1 MTEQIT
7 VTGSTLTLS
16 KPAVAGFKGCS
27 EGGNAIVWYKKVSDE
42 EFKQGTANGTTVTP
56 AADDTITAGTYCV
69 KYFYNNN
76 AASKLTIKSD
86 YIPDTYRLVV
96 KENLYAAGENNTS
109 KTKIGHVEIIIPR
122 FQLDGSQDLTM
133 SMTGAATTSL
143 KGSALVAEDCDSCEG
158 DGYYA
163 EMVEILDGANWTDG
177 IKDIA
182 VDGGSATKG
191 QPANIYAIFDKKMP
205 RYITA
210 ADIVAPTATTGGYVL
225 TWGTT
230 DGTGITV
237 PADLE
242 AGVTTLTLNYQVN
255 SGAAKQAVVPAT
267 SVNVVAGE

>member
-7 VTGSTLTLS
+7 VTGSSLTLS
-16 KPAVAGFKGCS
+16 KAAVPGFKGCS

-42 EFKQGTANGTTVTP
+42 EFKQGTANGTAVTP
-56 AADDTITAGTYCV
+56 AEGDTITAGTYCV

-133 SMTGAATTSL
+133 SMSGAATTSL
-143 KGSALVAEDCDSCEG
+143 KGSALVAEDCDSCDG

-163 EMVEILDGANWTDG
+163 EMIEIIDGANWIDG
-177 IKDIA
+177 IKGIA

-191 QPANIYAIFDKKMP
+191 QNAVVYAIFDKKMP
-205 RYITA
+205 RYITN
-210 ADIVAPTATTGGYVL
+210 ADLAEPYGLVWNGDATVYHTLEVPANATTG
-225 TWGTT
+225 
-230 DGTGITV
+230 
-237 PADLE
+237 
-242 AGVTTLTLNYQVN
+242 TLTLKNGDDVIATAQV
-255 SGAAKQAVVPAT
+255 A
-267 SVNVVAGE
+267 VAGE